1 MNNSNEFCGG
11 KPDCLSKIMFACN
24 CGNPVVFLCQD
35 CVASHLLEPR
45 THLFLQPDQARELLR
60 KTDFSKRYAKVY
72 AKYIEIKDEVLGYIE
87 KLKEFKARVSDFKI
101 EIMKEIET
109 VIEFKLKKID
119 ENLEYTYIKLEE
131 LNKVTADLNMVNH
144 EILRRYE
151 AKGLHGFLD
160 NYLENIS
167 FNESKIKLELDKMIN
182 VEYNDVVQDGEKL
195 LESAEPVREIQQ
207 IGHKQETILKIQ
219 IRNLKRDIEEM
230 KQMNALK
237 VEELRQ
243 HIEKT
248 IPKLYE
254 IEARMHRE
262 SRKDKDQI
270 INCLIQVRDLLS
282 EQPKQTKKLPTLKLE
297 ELKKSLDT
305 LIPDPNSSIS
315 DSVSDP
321 SCIFVTKNDTKDLI
335 KYDTDLDIL
344 LHYPLDT
351 VIHSFNSSATCLLP
365 PSHILISGGRDSNNI
380 YLGHTYQVNITSN
393 PPVAIK
399 LGDLNYPRNGARL
412 LWYRD
417 YAYILGG
424 WNGSSMNKCER
435 MRLGSKWHLL
445 PDMKQPRFD
454 FGVFMKEDRIFVVG
468 GYGADS
474 IEYFD
479 ISQNSFYLVQGFE
492 MMNQRV
498 ICGVIDSVIYMI
510 GKNLRIVNQEIRNL
524 NFQENIS
531 SRNPCCYSN
540 VIVRENKIVF
550 VNSGVNK
557 VCVFDVDRRV
567 VTETTNI

>member
-1 MNNSNEFCGG
+1 MNNSNEFCGA
-11 KPDCLSKIMFACN
+11 KPDCHSKIMFACN

-87 KLKEFKARVSDFKI
+87 KLKEFKAKVSDFKL
-101 EIMKEIET
+101 EILKEIET
-109 VIEFKLKKID
+109 VVEFKLKKID

-131 LNKVTADLNMVNH
+131 LNNVTADLSMVNH
-144 EILRRYE
+144 DILRRYE
-151 AKGLHGFLD
+151 SKGLQGFLD
-160 NYLENIS
+160 NYLENLS
-167 FNESKIKLELDKMIN
+167 LNESGIKLEIERMIHLEN
-182 VEYNDVVQDGEKL
+182 NEVGQDAEKL
-195 LESAEPVREIQQ
+195 VENGEAVREIQQ
-207 IGHKQETILKIQ
+207 IGDKEDALLEAQV
-219 IRNLKRDIEEM
+219 RNMKRDLEEM
-230 KQMNALK
+230 KQMNALN

-243 HIEKT
+243 QVEQT

-254 IEARMHRE
+254 IEARMYTE

-270 INCLIQVRDLLS
+270 MNCLIQVRDLLS
-282 EQPKQTKKLPTLKLE
+282 EQPKQIKKLPTLKLE
-297 ELKKSLDT
+297 DLKKSIDS
-305 LIPDPNSSIS
+305 LIPDSIS
-315 DSVSDP
+315 HST
-321 SCIFVTKNDTKDLI
+321 CIFVTKNDTKDLI
-335 KYDTDLDIL
+335 KYDTDSDIL
-344 LHYPLDT
+344 LHYTLNT
-351 VIHSFNSSATCLLP
+351 VIHPFNSSATCILP
-365 PSHILISGGRDSNNI
+365 TSHILISGGRDTHNI
-380 YLGHTYQVNITSN
+380 YLGHTYQVHITSN
-393 PPVAIK
+393 PPIAIK

-412 LWYRD
+412 VWYRD

-435 MRLGSKWHLL
+435 MRIGYKWKLL

-454 FGVFMKEDRIFVVG
+454 FGVFMKGDKIFVVG

-479 ISQNSFYLVQGFE
+479 ISQNSFHLVQGYE

-498 ICGVIDSVIYMI
+498 LCGEIDSVIYMI
-510 GKNLRIVNQEIRNL
+510 GKNLRVVNDELRNL
-524 NFQENIS
+524 NYQEDIS

-540 VIVRENKIVF
+540 VIARENKIVF

-557 VCVFDVDRRV
+557 VCVFDVDKRV
-567 VTETTNI
+567 VTETRSI